1 MTAPAKPMP
10 EQLGIS
16 VDALQWQHSG
26 PDGSSA
32 IEVAF
37 TWAAGQQWALMR
49 VSGDPDQRVLLFSRL
64 EWDCF
69 LDGARKGEFDDAAA
83 S

>member
-1 MTAPAKPMP
+1 MIRPAKPTL
-10 EQLGIS
+10 EHLGIS
-16 VDALQWQHSG
+16 VDTLQWQHSG
-26 PDGSSA
+26 SDSTST

-37 TWAAGQQWALMR
+37 TWADGQQWTLMR
-49 VSGDPDQRVLLFSRL
+49 VGGDPDQRVLLFSRL